1 MIFPFEAMN
10 PLRKRKSQKILSLHK
25 RILEKLKIF
34 ENLGATFKGVGNPSC
49 FSLCKAPLLFLYFFE
64 KFFGPLAV
72 ARRVLWIRGCLSFH
86 PSVLSSF
93 HPSVLSGCFL
103 GIGPLVFFLKLSVV
117 LGAHMPLCVT
127 ARFKKKIFFAQ
138 KIGKMGK
145 KIGFFKLSENLVINF
160 SEFGV

>member
-1 MIFPFEAMN
+1 MFPFEAMN

-25 RILEKLKIF
+25 RISEKLKIF

-72 ARRVLWIRGCLSFH
+72 AGRVLWIRGCLSFH

-93 HPSVLSGCFL
+93 HPSVLSGSFL
-103 GIGPLVFFLKLSVV
+103 GIGSLVFFLKLSVV

-127 ARFKKKIFFAQ
+127 ARFFLKTFFAQ
-138 KIGKMGK
+138 KLGKWGK
-145 KIGFFKLSENLVINF
+145 NRVF
-160 SEFGV
+160 